1 MKPSIEIH
9 HIPGIERLED
19 VEFVKVMTE
28 HTSPEKVHNVNWA
41 EYSYAPDVA
50 LNLAFSDNVL
60 ALLYTVKEEHIL
72 GSVLEDNGP
81 VWEDSCVETFIKDPL
96 SDNYYNFEINCIATK
111 LAALRRSR
119 TDCDLFS
126 AERLSKIRCFSSL
139 PHEKTD
145 IINTELKEWNLA
157 LMIPFSLLGLDK
169 APDYLDVNF
178 YKCGD
183 NCRQPHYLSWSPIGL
198 PEPNFHCPEFFGRI
212 NLIKK

>member
-1 MKPSIEIH
+1 MFKEINVRYIPEIEQVSDEEFA
-9 HIPGIERLED
+9 GIMTGITSKER
-19 VEFVKVMTE
+19 V
-28 HTSPEKVHNVNWA
+28 SCANWA
-41 EYSYAPDVA
+41 EYPYAPEVT
-50 LNLAFSDNVL
+50 LYLAFSDNAL
-60 ALLYTVKEEHIL
+60 ALLYRVNEEHIL
-72 GSVLEDNGP
+72 GTIMDDNGS

-96 SDNYYNFEINCIATK
+96 SDNYYNFEINCIATR

-126 AERLSKIRCFSSL
+126 AEKLSKIRCFSSL

-145 IINTELKEWNLA
+145 IINTEQKEWNLA

-169 APDYLDVNF
+169 APDFLNVNF

-183 NCRQPHYLSWSPIGL
+183 KCRQPHYLSWSPIEL

>member
-1 MKPSIEIH
+1 MKTVTDIRYL
-9 HIPGIERLED
+9 PGIENCSD
-19 VEFVKVMTE
+19 SEFIKVMTGS
-28 HTSPEKVHNVNWA
+28 TGLEKVCNVNWA
-41 EYSYAPDVA
+41 EYSYVPEVD
-50 LNLAFSDNVL
+50 LRLAFSDNVL

-72 GSVLEDNGP
+72 GSVLDDNGP

-96 SDNYYNFEINCIATK
+96 SDNYYNFEVNCIATK
-111 LAALRRSR
+111 LAAHRRSR

-126 AERLSKIRCFSSL
+126 AEKLSKIRCFSSL

-145 IINTELKEWNLA
+145 TINTEQKEWNLA
-157 LMIPFSLLGLDK
+157 LMIQFSLLGLDK

-183 NCRQPHYLSWSPIGL
+183 NCRQPHYLSWSPIEL

>member
-1 MKPSIEIH
+1 MRKEIEIR
-9 HIPGIERLED
+9 HIPVIENLED
-19 VEFVKVMTE
+19 REFLTVMTE
-28 HTSPEKVHNVNWA
+28 HIRPEKVGCVNWA
-41 EYSYAPDVA
+41 EYSYVPDVD
-50 LNLAFSDNVL
+50 LRLAFSDNAL

-96 SDNYYNFEINCIATK
+96 SDNYYNFEVNCIATK
-111 LAALRRSR
+111 LAAHRRSR

-126 AERLSKIRCFSSL
+126 AEKLREIRCFSSL
-139 PHEKTD
+139 PHGKTD
-145 IINTELKEWNLA
+145 IINTDLKEWHIA
-157 LMIPFSLLGLDK
+157 LLIPFRLLNLEC
-169 APDYLDVNF
+169 APDFLNVNF